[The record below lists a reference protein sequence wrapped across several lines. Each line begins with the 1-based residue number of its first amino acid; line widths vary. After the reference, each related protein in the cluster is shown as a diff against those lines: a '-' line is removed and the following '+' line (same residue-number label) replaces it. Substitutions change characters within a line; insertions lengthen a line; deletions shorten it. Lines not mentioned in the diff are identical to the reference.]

1 MPVEDPFKTPPQ
13 IALVTN
19 RGQAATRD
27 IPARESPRREG
38 PTTPPPDSQIED
50 ERRQGPE
57 PPRCHLS
64 SDQAALPCGAGPLAP
79 CPLHRPQDGHGC
91 DCGALFCAVHALH
104 TSASG
109 EHDGQSLSAAP
120 QAAHEGGMAAEPG
133 DAQQRDEAGARAL
146 VATAVAQEGRPG
158 LFPYVDANVQLL

>member
-1 MPVEDPFKTPPQ
+1 MPEEDPFKTPPQ

-19 RGQAATRD
+19 GGQAAPRNE
-27 IPARESPRREG
+27 PARQSPRREE
-38 PTTPPPDSQIED
+38 PTVPPPGGQNED

-64 SDQAALPCGAGPLAP
+64 SEQAAVPCGAGPLAP
-79 CPLHRPQDGHGC
+79 CPLHRPQDGHSC
-91 DCGALFCAVHALH
+91 DCGALFCAVHARQ

-109 EHDGQSLSAAP
+109 HEGQSLSATP
-120 QAAHEGGMAAEPG
+120 QAAHERGKTPEPG
-133 DAQQRDEAGARAL
+133 DARQREEAGAGAL